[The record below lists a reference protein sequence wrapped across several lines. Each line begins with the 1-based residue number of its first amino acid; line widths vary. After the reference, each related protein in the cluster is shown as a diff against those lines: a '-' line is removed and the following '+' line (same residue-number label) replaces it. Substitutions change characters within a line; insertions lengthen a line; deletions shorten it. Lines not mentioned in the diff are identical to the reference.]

1 MFNREKFFEYVINLY
16 LNQSNRFTQGQV
28 YRILYELH
36 KHGMLFH
43 LDDNPSDVGHYEG
56 DQWVNLFT
64 NREAAI
70 LRTVQPA
77 FFGIETLP
85 DYEGCPHRICCELTM
100 SDQAEGRYPTL
111 PLWGFS
117 FDDEPENRFKGYTY
131 PNRWNGWGVP
141 LLQWCDVLPILIEGE
156 YTYTVEHPD
165 NANHREDLPPV
176 FTITGDPNQEVY
188 EEPLVLKGFDIRTTK
203 GTLRH
208 VYDMGNFGLCFNVDE
223 CLEANPHDWE
233 GYL

>member
-36 KHGMLFH
+36 HHGLLFH
-43 LDDNPSDVGHYEG
+43 LDDNPADVGHYEG

-77 FFGIETLP
+77 FFGIDVLP

-100 SDQAEGRYPTL
+100 ASQEEGRYPTL

-117 FDDEPENRFKGYTY
+117 FDDQVDDNHFQAYSY
-131 PNRWNGWGVP
+131 PTTWNGWGVP
-141 LLQWCDVLPILIEGE
+141 LLNWADMVSILLEGYYR
-156 YTYTVEHPD
+156 YTSTACPVHGVQIMTVM
-165 NANHREDLPPV
+165 
-176 FTITGDPNQEVY
+176 GDPNQNVY
-188 EEPLVLKGFDIRTTK
+188 EEPIVLKPFMVR
-203 GTLRH
+203 GTDDAIH
-208 VYDMGNFGLCFNVDE
+208 WVYDTGYFGLCFNVDQ
-223 CLEANPHDWE
+223 CLEANPYDWE